1 MNTAIQTP
9 SAVTGELTD
18 TLWIT
23 LYLLLLPLAKRWV
36 FASNTFSWMGQEND
50 VAWDIVLVAVQRTFE
65 YTLKAQ
71 RENIPIASIQRL
83 SITIAKNYFQDL
95 RRKDS
100 RIQPFH
106 RDGYAQMEYTI
117 HDEIDIAE
125 AVLEKVHEE
134 WLFQEIAKEIANYP
148 PKMRMAMLID
158 IAIRM
163 DFGSNPTPLQGAF
176 LAVGIQLQDFQDMF
190 PEDPVMRSRHASLVS
205 LGYRKLVMLF
215 RTRES
220 YAMAMKITHDRV

>member
-1 MNTAIQTP
+1 MNTDTQTP
-9 SAVTGELTD
+9 DAVTGELTD

-50 VAWDIVLVAVQRTFE
+50 VAWDIVLVTIQRTYE

-71 RENIPIASIQRL
+71 RENIPIASLQRL

-100 RIQPFH
+100 RLQPFN
-106 RDGYAQMEYTI
+106 RDGYSQVEYAI
-117 HDEIDIAE
+117 HDEMNIAE
-125 AVLEKVHEE
+125 AVLDKVHEE
-134 WLFQEIAKEIANYP
+134 CLFQEIAKEIANYP
-148 PKMRMAMLID
+148 PKLRLAMLID
-158 IAIRM
+158 IAMRM
-163 DFGSNPTPLQGAF
+163 DFGSKPTPLQAAF
-176 LAVGIQLQDFQDMF
+176 LAVGIQLQDFQDLLL
-190 PEDPVMRSRHASLVS
+190 EDPVLRSRHASLVS
-205 LGYRKLVMLF
+205 LGYKKLAMSF

-220 YAMAMKITHDRV
+220 CVVVLSTSRSF